1 MRFICSIFCLIM
13 LISCKYKEK
22 VVLKEDF
29 IFTTGGDVK
38 VKSFKFIDDTVFVA
52 ENFPDNDYVYYFLLN
67 DEQKNKIN
75 GFLDSLQFKE
85 FEDEY
90 YQENIVDA
98 GSYQFELPKISKKIY
113 VYGFYELNEIKDL
126 NEFSDF
132 LINFYESKMRWDL
145 NNKVYYQ
152 GQEVYWNLDVDFG
165 NIERFIEPEPYPFE

>member
-1 MRFICSIFCLIM
+1 MH
-13 LISCKYKEK
+13 
-22 VVLKEDF
+22 
-29 IFTTGGDVK
+29 
-38 VKSFKFIDDTVFVA
+38 
-52 ENFPDNDYVYYFLLN
+52 
-67 DEQKNKIN
+67 N
-75 GFLDSLQFKE
+75 G
-85 FEDEY
+85 
-90 YQENIVDA
+90 
-98 GSYQFELPKISKKIY
+98 Y